1 MPKNNE
7 IGVRVNNSSP
17 NTALAHETSG
27 EVWKDIPGYEGLY
40 QVSNIGNVKS
50 LSRIVRANTCGVRTI
65 PEKVLT
71 PCKGSTGYLIVVLC
85 KNGKHKSINIH
96 RLVAISFIP
105 NPDNLKEVNHRNE
118 IKTDNMV
125 SNLEW
130 CDRKYN
136 ANYGTGVARQKIS
149 RANNPNDRQ
158 ARLIVGKKNSKRVK
172 QIANNGDILNIFD
185 SMRQASVATGVCLS
199 TVLRHCKGIISFS
212 TLGFSFKYV

>member
-1 MPKNNE
+1 MKKILRTSPCVANLHHRAHT
-7 IGVRVNNSSP
+7 GVSFLTTKIYYSDGKTRVCSP
-17 NTALAHETSG
+17 SMDERQ
-27 EVWKDIPGYEGLY
+27 PF
-40 QVSNIGNVKS
+40 Q
-50 LSRIVRANTCGVRTI
+50 RFR
-65 PEKVLT
+65 
-71 PCKGSTGYLIVVLC
+71 
-85 KNGKHKSINIH
+85 
-96 RLVAISFIP
+96 ISFIP
-105 NPDNLKEVNHRNE
+105 NPDNLKEVNRRNE

-149 RANNPNDRQ
+149 RANNPNDRR